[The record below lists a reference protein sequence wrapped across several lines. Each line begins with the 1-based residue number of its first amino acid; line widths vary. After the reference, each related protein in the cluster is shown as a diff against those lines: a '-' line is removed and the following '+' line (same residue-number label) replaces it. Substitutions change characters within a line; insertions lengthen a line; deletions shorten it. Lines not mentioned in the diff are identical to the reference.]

1 MSTFRRSDTS
11 PLLCEHTFV
20 SSRKNPPHPLARTI
34 RQLRRD
40 RELSQEALANAAGIH
55 PKHLSEIERGNK
67 DPRATTVARLAEA
80 LGVSVGDLYG
90 RSDD

>member
-1 MSTFRRSDTS
+1 M
-11 PLLCEHTFV
+11 FV
-20 SSRKNPPHPLARTI
+20 SSRKSPPPNPLARTI

-67 DPRATTVARLAEA
+67 EPRATTLARIAEA
-80 LGVSVGDLYG
+80 LRVPVGDLYG
-90 RSDD
+90 PSDDPGADHIQ